1 MTNAKNSDWY
11 TMMVIS
17 LPILFQ
23 SLLFS
28 SRNLVDI
35 FMLGGMGDIEVAAI
49 GAACRYL
56 TLSTAIMFT
65 VAKSSSQK
73 MSRRFGEGEF
83 TKLKTEL
90 INLISLILPVS
101 LMFSVIFLLFPE
113 FLIGISTSNL
123 SVVALGADYLQVVA
137 YQLPLTAVV
146 IAISIAMRVVH
157 KPQIS
162 TNFSIINVTL
172 NVLLTYVL
180 VSDFLIPSMGIF
192 GAAVATL
199 FSTIVEF
206 VCAVVFLYLK
216 KNSFV
221 FCFKLREFTKV
232 FNLSR
237 TMSLARFSLP
247 MAVSGFL
254 YSFAVFVYI
263 SVFGQ
268 IGEVEQAAIS
278 VMLTLESIFVGLAI
292 GFSQGSVIM
301 IGNAIGQ
308 SDHARVRKL
317 IVVTLALTFLSS
329 GISALLIWIIK
340 DFILIFFTGMSIEA
354 ISLTQSMMSITVFSI
369 FLKSLSFSIYNG
381 VLRAGGDNKFCLK
394 VDLISIWFL
403 SIPTIIYLSGH
414 ISPIELF
421 MFLYLEDALKIL
433 IGSYRLK
440 GDMWIKQI

>member
-1 MTNAKNSDWY
+1 
-11 TMMVIS
+11 MMVIS

-180 VSDFLIPSMGIF
+180 VSDFLIPSIGIF